1 MRGTSELCDVNSS
14 KKGIIP
20 VMRGTSAAIVQLILA
35 EQDHPRHAGNIM
47 VFQLAF
53 PLLKDHPRHAGNI
66 QYSEIKT
73 GAVWDHPRHAG
84 NM

>member
-35 EQDHPRHAGNIM
+35 EQDHPRHAGNM
-47 VFQLAF
+47 SS
-53 PLLKDHPRHAGNI
+53 KGESMTYEEDHPRHAGNI
-66 QYSEIKT
+66 
-73 GAVWDHPRHAG
+73 
-84 NM
+84 N